1 MGNSPLAE
9 NRPVQHP
16 YIGNGDRRRGTAPS
30 ERQAID
36 QALHAGMVQRAV
48 IGRLGLPERP
58 SIGTRTDA
66 RVAFFLARRRVK
78 AAA

>member
-1 MGNSPLAE
+1 VAFVEKLGAKPRRIASPYVGRLE
-9 NRPVQHP
+9 GERLP
-16 YIGNGDRRRGTAPS
+16 

-48 IGRLGLPERP
+48 IRRLGLPERP
-58 SIGTRTDA
+58 SIRARTDA
-66 RVAFFLARRRVK
+66 RVAFFLALRRVK